1 MRDMQDEAG
10 APLIAAH
17 DAPTP
22 PSPTPEPST
31 GSSDTGD
38 THSVA
43 SRRRRMLFVLM
54 GITAVVAYAA
64 DQATKIWAQN
74 TLTTGEPVDVVG
86 DHIRLNLIR
95 NAGAAFSIGNCATWV
110 MTLVACGV
118 LVFILRTARRIGSSA
133 WAVALGLLLGGSLG
147 NLTDRMVRSPGP
159 GRGQVVD
166 FIDYFGFFIGNV
178 ADIAIVGAAA
188 FIALLAA
195 RGIGID
201 GARPHQGRHEA
212 TTDVHDDGAAHV

>member
-22 PSPTPEPST
+22 TPTSPEPS
-31 GSSDTGD
+31 GSPDAVPT
-38 THSVA
+38 
-43 SRRRRMLFVLM
+43 RRRRRLFVLM
-54 GITAVVAYAA
+54 GVTAVIAYAA
-64 DQATKIWAQN
+64 DQATKVWAQN
-74 TLTTGEPVDVVG
+74 ALTTGEPVNVVG

-95 NAGAAFSIGNCATWV
+95 NAGAAFSIGNGATWV
-110 MTLVACGV
+110 MTLIACGV

-133 WAVALGLLLGGSLG
+133 WALALGLLLGGSLG

-188 FIALLAA
+188 FIALLAV

-201 GARPHQGRHEA
+201 GARPHHGRHEGA
-212 TTDVHDDGAAHV
+212 SDGTHGSGSHGAGSAHV

>member
-1 MRDMQDEAG
+1 
-10 APLIAAH
+10 
-17 DAPTP
+17 
-22 PSPTPEPST
+22 
-31 GSSDTGD
+31 
-38 THSVA
+38 
-43 SRRRRMLFVLM
+43 MLFLLM
-54 GITAVVAYAA
+54 GATAVVAYAA
-64 DQATKIWAQN
+64 DQVTKIWAQN
-74 TLTTGEPVDVVG
+74 TLTTGEPVNVVG

-95 NAGAAFSIGNCATWV
+95 NAGAAFSIGNGATWV

-188 FIALLAA
+188 FIALLAM
-195 RGIGID
+195 RGVGVD

-212 TTDVHDDGAAHV
+212 AAPDPQGGGTAHV